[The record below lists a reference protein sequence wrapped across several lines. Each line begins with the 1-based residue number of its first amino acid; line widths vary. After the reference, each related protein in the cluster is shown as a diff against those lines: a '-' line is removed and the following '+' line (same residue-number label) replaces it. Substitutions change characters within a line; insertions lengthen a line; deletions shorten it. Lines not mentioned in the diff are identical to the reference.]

1 MLGGTVNVTIAG
13 GNVGNVYG
21 GGYRG
26 SIGDTGANQQVTV
39 NVTIL
44 GGEIFQN
51 VYGGGSGGLDKVK
64 HNSNGTMST
73 QTTSYYTQSMGQSY
87 VYGDINL
94 TIGGNAVIHGN
105 VYGGGMSV
113 PKLSSYDGILKT
125 GIVSETGNVVATV
138 YGNTSVTIQGHAK
151 IDGSVFG
158 AGRGVEVTYNMNTGT
173 YEYPD
178 QTRLYV
184 VDMTNLSSANPFKT
198 IPWLLNSSGQVV
210 YEYDS
215 ALCHVEN
222 NDAYIAEGCRYVTFA
237 RITGNSSIN
246 IDLESDGYIAQEV
259 YGGSAYGKVTGNT
272 SVKVVK
278 GDLKKD
284 VFGGGLGREGIVS
297 VSGGRTVYIA
307 GDENVSDTE
316 NSISGVSIKGSV
328 YGGSSKGD
336 DGGSTLSQYTN
347 TVVIIRNGYIA
358 KDIFGGGLMGNTYG
372 NASVY
377 VGYDNGPSGPTPYSY
392 TEAHSHGIS
401 VDNIYA
407 GGNVSTEYDS
417 EGKPIGI
424 VPFEKYLVKGSGT
437 VIVFGD
443 DGKRPISITGS
454 VMGSGN
460 SCLTADK
467 SISSSFTIYL
477 AINGVENRA
486 ESMSAIHRADE
497 LIITHSVLKIT
508 GRSPLVKVG
517 SSEKTLSIYGIGTM
531 TLRRDSIVS
540 IEDPIDAVA
549 QYRSL
554 SKDNLPSTVAAPSN
568 EIRFLTGSTFYVRD
582 VNMVYGKVE
591 GYTIL
596 SVETQGRY
604 GAYVLGDALLSSNNG
619 FVVYRDGSYERAD
632 YSDSSGIRCWFISG
646 VTRKVLTMNLNAETD
661 QQGHP
666 ILTNTMA
673 TVDIQKFQDATQLRF
688 TGGSFTS
695 MSSDG
700 AKMYYFDRPGTVSDT
715 YTNLGMIVGYAP
727 EDPSYN
733 PDRALL
739 YDRDTR
745 YLDIGEGSTW
755 MYGSYYDEN
764 GDTYSEE
771 PLRGYEDRPDRV
783 SRTLTPVTLQAFRAS
798 ETPAGIYGINF
809 VFTATHSDR
818 TSYLGYLVI
827 NLQESIVVTYESM
840 EGGQSVTKE
849 NVMTTNRTEV
859 RIDLYVIGSSG
870 SATSANDYEV
880 IMKTELPNNKSEG
893 QCDIMIPTGFTNG
906 ELHITGVTYT
916 KYPGDEESVFQR
928 SYNRDAKIY
937 VAAISNQDKTTGWST
952 SAGVVESN
960 DTMSDTV
967 VGTLMGNI
975 SATVRYYVR
984 DFTYEEDYPDYLS
997 PQIHSETKR
1006 PQFTLHFY
1014 VLMNGERV
1022 NSNVT
1027 VTLIEKQK
1035 FQVTF
1040 YDSYKDPDYLS
1051 PEVRGYY
1058 EGTELTESNMPSTGP
1073 NFIGWYYAGTNF
1085 SNVYDYGQPVTK
1097 DMSLE
1102 ARYTYVLT
1110 FDNMD
1115 GTSYTMY
1122 VPAEEGGTM
1131 LNKNAV
1137 PRPTATGYE
1146 FVEWF
1151 TDQDCSR
1158 QWDYTMDR
1166 ITGDTTLYA
1175 KWVGKQITVHFWY
1188 TDSSGNLVSFAG
1200 DTSHV
1205 APEVIDGNSFY
1216 VMMRVGDELIR
1227 PYVRYGS
1234 TFNTIDPYQSSSS
1247 IINILDFAK
1256 QSIEATM
1263 GANVKFI
1270 CWQAYRYNDPS
1281 EKTVYSIYS
1290 DTLMSGDMA
1299 LERPTPGGSP
1309 TVLDVID
1316 LYAVTATVAIQLEMS
1331 DSNNDASVHIAAPS
1345 TFLVYPDVPDDIN
1358 DAYDVYGYDNTIY
1371 VFLNSNTVK
1380 KWMENQQKWL
1390 DSVTD
1395 PSTIR
1400 NNGTFLFKWSNDF
1413 NGIEEEYGGSFRYY
1427 LDADNNWYAVE
1438 DWNYKYIDDSDSDTI
1453 CAHDKYGNFYT
1464 KTGNGAWTKSYFIVY
1479 AMDSTIEK
1487 EYMCKG
1493 SSWYVLDGDLWV
1505 SCSAPADYYYKD
1517 RFGNHYAI
1525 AWSGSWTFVDG
1536 KNNTRTYTATHDN
1549 GDTTTDTFT
1558 ITISKDTTGTYANKT
1573 MPPVYSPGNWYTKD
1587 WSDDHFLDLFGSRFM
1602 RTGDI
1607 YKCTYGAEAFYE
1619 FTFQLNQATRA
1630 GYRLV
1635 GWHNQHVDPMDDS
1648 YPSAGV
1654 NRTLFVFV
1662 DLTETNQPVWREIL
1676 RTTEGSLYQ
1685 TWVYDG
1691 VSAQPVI
1698 GDPSHLYTVG
1708 YTAVW
1713 EQLNYTVN
1721 IGNPAHGTIN
1731 AYLVNEDGSRTKIDG
1746 SIDNIH
1752 YGDRIEL
1759 SYAPTGNYQFS
1770 RWMITGEYVINPV
1783 GRPST
1788 TMIVQ
1793 GDCTISV
1800 SDIGDRV
1807 VTAQVYYDGLREQGG
1822 GKLNGSD
1829 ADRTTAFMLNKAT
1842 GEYCQ
1847 MDFIPNVS
1855 DEYEFYRGYVPLG
1868 EYVFVLRYDM
1878 GEYGHNDF
1886 ELMGDLTVDIDGR
1899 VDFSFY
1905 VLTARITD
1913 ATTDGSTVVDRC
1925 SIPEGGQIIN
1935 RVLLV
1940 DEHGNEVLRVSK
1952 YTGAIKDYIDR
1963 EIDQGGAIINNP
1975 EDMIPPVRFTVA
1987 PGYFFNIYEGFPDE
2001 VSGVDQFVVN
2011 DINRY
2016 PYGTTLYGESF
2027 SGRFDLNWTR
2037 YWKPADVVVHIAP
2050 IEPEVKFAVD
2060 SPGAGEDWTATENIP
2075 YGSAYGLDAMTSELE
2090 TYLSDHSIFKHVSSW
2105 KYPDGRMAVTAD
2117 VFGPE
2122 TAVRLGLGGTPVI
2135 DGTTL
2140 EDQYGNKYTS
2150 VSVSDLDYYI
2160 VYKTVNAVESK
2171 YKIDG
2176 SDYYI
2181 WVNDQWESCDPV
2193 NLYYFKDG
2201 GNKYVLQGGEYRCFY
2216 IADSYCEIDAVI
2228 TAAEEKPIAV
2238 KVMTENL
2245 SGGYDV
2251 ISSVNSFMLTE
2262 DSSTYT
2268 GTFPVEDI
2276 SGYSFGTVVLENAGG
2291 ITVTSS
2297 AVIVDGHITGVLM
2310 TLDGWTDGITADIRF
2325 DLNTADLVWNK
2336 VWESDP
2342 TAGETPKVTANG
2354 WTYDSVTHKMTK
2366 SGVKYGQKVL
2376 MPYMNYPET
2385 DIVGWTVGGNAVGEY
2400 EDDMYKLTYTGSVP
2414 HFKMWNGSEW
2424 VDCDEIEG
2432 YHFHIYVD
2440 GAYLHDSQF
2449 VLSNGVFVRVGEGPV
2464 PPDTYT
2470 LVESGEYEGKYVDTF
2485 GNYWNDSQGN
2495 SLYEYHVFRKNPLR
2509 FTYAIEPSDSG
2520 TVSLD
2525 AVYHVDNVDI
2535 TFTTFKS
2542 KFISTGYQSMTF
2554 SIPQGS
2560 ALTVEQIAQLA
2571 LELTTDGKYNGSK
2584 FLGWWNGDHQFDV
2597 KEVTS
2602 IPVTVSSTSTDD
2614 AISADVGPVSESQKV
2629 GLASGSPFTFTVTV
2643 RGMST
2648 SSIDDV
2654 VLEITGLPD
2663 GVTYETVWVSGTTNT
2678 VLSVTVT
2685 GEVEFGTKLTVY
2697 VSTSGPGE
2705 IFNEDTT
2712 FLAKWEI
2719 IYLDFLFGQDMD
2731 YTEIDATVTASSG
2744 DNSVTVAQGAVGT
2757 PRNVGI
2763 ASGDP
2768 FAFDITVTGMES
2780 KAKEDICLYI
2790 SGLPLGVTYDF
2801 EVTSSL
2807 GADDTVLRITV
2818 TCTVAAG
2825 TELKIW
2831 VSAATAG
2838 VDVSATQDSS
2848 VDILSYGEPNRV
2860 LYNSEIIMTIR
2871 PPSGKTI
2878 DYEATIAASTTG
2890 YNFGQPKKLSEDR
2903 GFRWSF
2909 LLTQDNVVLNVKY
2922 KDISVKID
2930 FYVNGVFVDPTG
2942 DHKVRVYSED
2952 LSYDAF
2958 GQDIPMYKQVKFSNY
2973 GDKGVIWYIDPECTV
2988 PFDSSSTSGDYT
3000 YTQLMTESFSLYTY
3014 DRYVIVFHD
3023 SDGTGAYKIIR
3034 EPVDGSVELPL
3045 FGYDMD
3051 VKHKDHLLAGWAVLS
3066 GDKHVY
3072 TYFPQGS
3079 VPTTDFPADKWLD
3092 LYAYYLTDGTYV
3104 GTFNGGDHNPR
3115 IYNDDTVQTDI
3126 AHLTVVYSD
3135 TVEFDPDQTYTAESP
3150 GCTGNYTIRHHTDE
3164 TQRVH
3169 YWCRI
3174 TVGGEYYTMVG
3185 TFSVDI
3191 NTLQMFVIAPSA
3203 YKMHDGTALELG
3215 DPASSI
3221 QMRSIDGTV
3230 LPATILDCFSSVAYN
3245 TSEGY
3250 CSSLTYIGTFKTGA
3264 SLTTA
3269 EGVDL
3274 TDFTIKYI
3282 DGTITVYSEES
3293 VRSET
3298 RGW

>member
-1 MLGGTVNVTIAG
+1 MGSTGTAGKAIGKLTAKWMATLAVASVMVISAVMVSALYDPSNPSSVPDGVDTGFTQYITYHYDGSDTVSPYQAFYYGIASTEYNPEMWKSTGSVRSDASNWTGPSFTKNATVKISEVYISSITADNTYHLTVPDNYTPISGAKISSGSSGDATITADPENHRFDIAATVSGTFKCELTLERSVTFNKVFAGWNTASDGSGTQYLPGDVVPDSISTLYAVWIQPDIFSGNLSYSISSWGASNTYAMSMAPPSGSPDNDIIWPYCIIGANSGASKLVVNQTYYTITRGDSRVADSMYGTIYKITCVDTQWAKASNQTYPNSSATAVERIYYANSLTFPTGTYRSLQFDSTPGSPTRAQISFVDQCKCTGDVVIDNMGINSTSANAGKHGDGIGSALFAQGHVLIMGVGLTNTALSSSTDPAGGKNAPQIFGGMCRENLSPSSYDGYLEKQMVFEQFRGEANNTLSVHVGTCVIIHSGIYVNVIAGSNTSGNNGYIGNSTYPLSTYLVMKGGEVTDTLVGGCSGAGYGDIYGHLSTGDGKMDGGTFVYFLDNAYMSGDKWEDAQVGITDKYATVESSVLEGGNSRGVNLKSQAVITGSTHVFLSGKSSAWDVQAGGRSAYTHTDYAYLEASGKSVVRHVACGTITDGTKEKNNCVDVTDVYVFEDAIVANVFGAGFDTWEQPSGRSMLGGTVNVTIAG
-13 GNVGNVYG
+13 GKVGNVYG

-64 HNSNGTMST
+64 HNSNGTMSD

-113 PKLSSYDGILKT
+113 PKLSSYDGIRITDKNP
-125 GIVSETGNVVATV
+125 GFVSESGNVVATV

-237 RITGNSSIN
+237 RVTGNASIN

-307 GDENVSDTE
+307 GDENVSDTV

-347 TVVIIRNGYIA
+347 TVVIVRNGYIA

-467 SISSSFTIYL
+467 SISSSFTTYL

-497 LIITHSVLKIT
+497 LIITQSVLKIT

-619 FVVYRDGSYERAD
+619 FVVYRDGSYDRAD

-727 EDPSYN
+727 DDPSYN
-733 PDRALL
+733 PGRALL

-745 YLDIGEGSTW
+745 YLDIGEESTW
-755 MYGSYYDEN
+755 MYGSYYAEN

-818 TSYLGYLVI
+818 TSYIGYLVI

-880 IMKTELPNNKSEG
+880 IMKTELPHNKSEG

-906 ELHITGVTYT
+906 ELHITGVSYT
-916 KYPGDEESVFQR
+916 VYTEQGDTDSVFKR

-1014 VLMNGERV
+1014 VLLNGERV

-1097 DMSLE
+1097 NMSLE

-1188 TDSSGNLVSFAG
+1188 TNSSGDLVSFAG
-1200 DTSHV
+1200 DTAHV
-1205 APEVIDGNSFY
+1205 APEEIGGNSFY

-1234 TFNTIDPYQSSSS
+1234 TFNTIDPYQSSGS
-1247 IINILDFAK
+1247 IINILDFAR

-1263 GANVKFI
+1263 GDNVKFI
-1270 CWQAYRYNDPS
+1270 CWQAYRYNDPT
-1281 EKTVYSIYS
+1281 ENVVYSIYS

-1358 DAYDVYGYDNTIY
+1358 ETYDVYGYDNTIY
-1371 VFLNSNTVK
+1371 LFLDNSTVY
-1380 KWMENQQKWL
+1380 KWMEGTQKWQT
-1390 DSVTD
+1390 SVTSPD
-1395 PSTIR
+1395 TIK
-1400 NNGTFLFKWSNDF
+1400 NNGTLLFKWSNDF
-1413 NGIEEEYGGSFRYY
+1413 NGVDYGGSFRYY

-1438 DWNYKYIDDSDSDTI
+1438 DWNYRYIDEIDTDSSPTVYY
-1453 CAHDKYGNFYT
+1453 AHDKYGNFYT
-1464 KTGNGAWTKSYFIVY
+1464 KSGNNAWVKSYSIVY
-1479 AMDSTIEK
+1479 AVDGVEITYKHE
-1487 EYMCKG
+1487 G
-1493 SSWYVLDGDLWV
+1493 SSWYKLEGDLWV
-1505 SCSAPADYYYKD
+1505 SCSEPSDYYFKD
-1517 RFGNHYAI
+1517 RFDNHYEV
-1525 AWSGSWTFVDG
+1525 AWSGTWNTG
-1536 KNNTRTYTATHDN
+1536 NNPRTYTTGHE
-1549 GDTTTDTFT
+1549 GSTYT
-1558 ITISKDTTGTYANKT
+1558 ITIAKTDSGNRTGT
-1573 MPPVYSPGNWYTKD
+1573 PVYKKDGSEYD
-1587 WSDDHFLDLFGSRFM
+1587 WSQDDWADDHFLDQFCTRYM
-1602 RTGDI
+1602 YAGDI

-1654 NRTLFVFV
+1654 NRTLFIFV

-1770 RWMITGEYVINPV
+1770 RWMITGEYIINPV

-1807 VTAQVYYDGLREQGG
+1807 VTAQVYYDGHREQGG

-1886 ELMGDLTVDIDGR
+1886 ELMGDLTVDIEGR

-1913 ATTDGSTVVDRC
+1913 ATTDGSTVVDYC
-1925 SIPEGGQIIN
+1925 SIPEGWQIIN
-1935 RVLLV
+1935 HVLLV

-2011 DINRY
+2011 YINRY

-2050 IEPEVKFAVD
+2050 IAPKVKYAVD
-2060 SPGAGEDWTATENIP
+2060 SPGPGEDWTATANIP
-2075 YGSAYGLDAMTSELE
+2075 YGSAFGLDTRTTELE
-2090 TYLSDHSIFKHVSSW
+2090 TYLTQHSIFKHVSSW

-2135 DGTTL
+2135 DAMSL

-2150 VSVSDLDYYI
+2150 TSVSDLDYYI
-2160 VYKTVNAVESK
+2160 VYKTVESVESK
-2171 YKIDG
+2171 Y
-2176 SDYYI
+2176 
-2181 WVNDQWESCDPV
+2181 
-2193 NLYYFKDG
+2193 
-2201 GNKYVLQGGEYRCFY
+2201 
-2216 IADSYCEIDAVI
+2216 
-2228 TAAEEKPIAV
+2228 
-2238 KVMTENL
+2238 
-2245 SGGYDV
+2245 
-2251 ISSVNSFMLTE
+2251 
-2262 DSSTYT
+2262 
-2268 GTFPVEDI
+2268 
-2276 SGYSFGTVVLENAGG
+2276 
-2291 ITVTSS
+2291 
-2297 AVIVDGHITGVLM
+2297 
-2310 TLDGWTDGITADIRF
+2310 
-2325 DLNTADLVWNK
+2325 
-2336 VWESDP
+2336 
-2342 TAGETPKVTANG
+2342 
-2354 WTYDSVTHKMTK
+2354 
-2366 SGVKYGQKVL
+2366 
-2376 MPYMNYPET
+2376 
-2385 DIVGWTVGGNAVGEY
+2385 
-2400 EDDMYKLTYTGSVP
+2400 
-2414 HFKMWNGSEW
+2414 
-2424 VDCDEIEG
+2424 
-2432 YHFHIYVD
+2432 
-2440 GAYLHDSQF
+2440 
-2449 VLSNGVFVRVGEGPV
+2449 
-2464 PPDTYT
+2464 
-2470 LVESGEYEGKYVDTF
+2470 
-2485 GNYWNDSQGN
+2485 
-2495 SLYEYHVFRKNPLR
+2495 
-2509 FTYAIEPSDSG
+2509 
-2520 TVSLD
+2520 
-2525 AVYHVDNVDI
+2525 
-2535 TFTTFKS
+2535 
-2542 KFISTGYQSMTF
+2542 
-2554 SIPQGS
+2554 
-2560 ALTVEQIAQLA
+2560 
-2571 LELTTDGKYNGSK
+2571 
-2584 FLGWWNGDHQFDV
+2584 
-2597 KEVTS
+2597 
-2602 IPVTVSSTSTDD
+2602 
-2614 AISADVGPVSESQKV
+2614 
-2629 GLASGSPFTFTVTV
+2629 
-2643 RGMST
+2643 
-2648 SSIDDV
+2648 
-2654 VLEITGLPD
+2654 
-2663 GVTYETVWVSGTTNT
+2663 
-2678 VLSVTVT
+2678 
-2685 GEVEFGTKLTVY
+2685 
-2697 VSTSGPGE
+2697 
-2705 IFNEDTT
+2705 
-2712 FLAKWEI
+2712 
-2719 IYLDFLFGQDMD
+2719 
-2731 YTEIDATVTASSG
+2731 
-2744 DNSVTVAQGAVGT
+2744 
-2757 PRNVGI
+2757 
-2763 ASGDP
+2763 
-2768 FAFDITVTGMES
+2768 
-2780 KAKEDICLYI
+2780 
-2790 SGLPLGVTYDF
+2790 
-2801 EVTSSL
+2801 
-2807 GADDTVLRITV
+2807 
-2818 TCTVAAG
+2818 
-2825 TELKIW
+2825 
-2831 VSAATAG
+2831 
-2838 VDVSATQDSS
+2838 
-2848 VDILSYGEPNRV
+2848 
-2860 LYNSEIIMTIR
+2860 
-2871 PPSGKTI
+2871 
-2878 DYEATIAASTTG
+2878 
-2890 YNFGQPKKLSEDR
+2890 
-2903 GFRWSF
+2903 
-2909 LLTQDNVVLNVKY
+2909 
-2922 KDISVKID
+2922 
-2930 FYVNGVFVDPTG
+2930 
-2942 DHKVRVYSED
+2942 
-2952 LSYDAF
+2952 
-2958 GQDIPMYKQVKFSNY
+2958 
-2973 GDKGVIWYIDPECTV
+2973 
-2988 PFDSSSTSGDYT
+2988 
-3000 YTQLMTESFSLYTY
+3000 
-3014 DRYVIVFHD
+3014 
-3023 SDGTGAYKIIR
+3023 
-3034 EPVDGSVELPL
+3034 
-3045 FGYDMD
+3045 
-3051 VKHKDHLLAGWAVLS
+3051 
-3066 GDKHVY
+3066 
-3072 TYFPQGS
+3072 
-3079 VPTTDFPADKWLD
+3079 
-3092 LYAYYLTDGTYV
+3092 
-3104 GTFNGGDHNPR
+3104 
-3115 IYNDDTVQTDI
+3115 
-3126 AHLTVVYSD
+3126 
-3135 TVEFDPDQTYTAESP
+3135 
-3150 GCTGNYTIRHHTDE
+3150 
-3164 TQRVH
+3164 
-3169 YWCRI
+3169 
-3174 TVGGEYYTMVG
+3174 
-3185 TFSVDI
+3185 
-3191 NTLQMFVIAPSA
+3191 
-3203 YKMHDGTALELG
+3203 
-3215 DPASSI
+3215 
-3221 QMRSIDGTV
+3221 
-3230 LPATILDCFSSVAYN
+3230 
-3245 TSEGY
+3245 
-3250 CSSLTYIGTFKTGA
+3250 
-3264 SLTTA
+3264 
-3269 EGVDL
+3269 
-3274 TDFTIKYI
+3274 
-3282 DGTITVYSEES
+3282 
-3293 VRSET
+3293 
-3298 RGW
+3298 